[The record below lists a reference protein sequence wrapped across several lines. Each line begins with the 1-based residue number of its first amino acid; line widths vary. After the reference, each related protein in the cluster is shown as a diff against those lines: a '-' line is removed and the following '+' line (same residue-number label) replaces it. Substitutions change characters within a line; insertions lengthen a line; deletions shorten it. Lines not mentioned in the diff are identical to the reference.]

1 MPELVHHATALGEGL
16 YHLVVGEVEDVGDRL
31 RAVLGAFLHDAV
43 RDVPVMRIFP
53 VKSPVFSVNT
63 LSYRSTV
70 KMVFSSAMMLFVF
83 NAPW

>member
-1 MPELVHHATALGEGL
+1 MLVIVSGRYSVRFFTMRFEMS
-16 YHLVVGEVEDVGDRL
+16 EVRV
-31 RAVLGAFLHDAV
+31 
-43 RDVPVMRIFP
+43 VPVMRIFP

>member
-1 MPELVHHATALGEGL
+1 MGEGL
-16 YHLVVGEVEDVGDRL
+16 DHLVVGEVEDVGDRL
-31 RAVLGAFLHDAV
+31 RTILGTFLHDAFEMSEV
-43 RDVPVMRIFP
+43 CVVPVMRIFP

-70 KMVFSSAMMLFVF
+70 KMVFSSAMMFFVF